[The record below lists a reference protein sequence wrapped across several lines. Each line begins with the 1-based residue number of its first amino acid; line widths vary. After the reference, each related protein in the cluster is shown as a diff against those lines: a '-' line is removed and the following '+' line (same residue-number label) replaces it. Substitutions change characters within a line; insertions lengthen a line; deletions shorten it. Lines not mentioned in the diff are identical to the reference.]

1 VGLNN
6 PGRPGDIASPHY
18 RDLHELWSR
27 GKYFPIFYSR
37 AKVES
42 VAEKTVTLAPAK

>member
-1 VGLNN
+1 
-6 PGRPGDIASPHY
+6 
-18 RDLHELWSR
+18 LWSR

-42 VAEKTVTLAPAK
+42 VAEQNVKLVPGR